1 MKRISKMRC
10 FDILMNIYLDKKF
23 ILIFNYEIYLK
34 PGNHICSEGTCNFE
48 TPPEI
53 RV

>member
-1 MKRISKMRC
+1 MRC